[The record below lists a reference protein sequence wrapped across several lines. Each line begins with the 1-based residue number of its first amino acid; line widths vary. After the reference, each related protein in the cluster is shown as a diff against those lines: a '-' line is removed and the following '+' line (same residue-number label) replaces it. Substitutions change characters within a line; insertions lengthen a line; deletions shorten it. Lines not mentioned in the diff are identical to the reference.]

1 VNGLPLKR
9 AKTAAFLAAGG
20 AFLFGAATAWA
31 EGEGGGGWRATWD
44 LALMWINFVIL
55 AFFIVKYL
63 RVPLMNFLH
72 GESRKTAEAIQEA
85 EETRARVAREMQAA
99 RSAIENSRERFAA
112 VKERIVTEGE
122 RRRLELIESARR
134 ESQLMLERARQGA
147 EHQLAEAH
155 ERLRAEL
162 VDGAIAAAQ
171 ERLPALIQAEDQE
184 KLIERFIRE
193 A

>member
-1 VNGLPLKR
+1 VNVSLAKWLKP
-9 AKTAAFLAAGG
+9 AACLAACATPLLG
-20 AFLFGAATAWA
+20 AGSVWAA
-31 EGEGGGGWRATWD
+31 EGEPGWRATWD
-44 LALMWINFVIL
+44 LAMMWINFAIL

-63 RVPLMNFLH
+63 RAPLMNFLNDE
-72 GESRKTAEAIQEA
+72 GRKTAEAIREA
-85 EETRARVAREMQAA
+85 EERKQRMDRQMLET
-99 RSAIENSRERFAA
+99 RSALENSRERLAA
-112 VKERIVTEGE
+112 VKVRVVTEGE
-122 RRRLELIESARR
+122 RRRQELIESARR

-162 VDGAIAAAQ
+162 IDGAIAAAL